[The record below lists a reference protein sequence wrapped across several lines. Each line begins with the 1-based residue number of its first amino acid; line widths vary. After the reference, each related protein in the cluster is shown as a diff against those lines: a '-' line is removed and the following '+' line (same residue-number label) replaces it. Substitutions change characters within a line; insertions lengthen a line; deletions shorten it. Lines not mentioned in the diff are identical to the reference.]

1 MKFSS
6 PICSFVHSAAII
18 HFHAGIN
25 AAIQMI
31 HRVRQKG
38 YLDAFRL
45 VVLVL
50 ILDGGNEFDLSHTHR
65 VLGGLVLVDLLKE
78 QRGQQA

>member
-1 MKFSS
+1 
-6 PICSFVHSAAII
+6 
-18 HFHAGIN
+18 
-25 AAIQMI
+25 MI
-31 HRVRQKG
+31 HRVGKKG